1 MDPVNHFLPRLT
13 YRQTLGG
20 LLVLTV
26 ILAAGLSPMQSDTWW
41 QLRAGKDMWASG
53 RVLLSDIYSHTA
65 AGTFWPNHEWLAEV
79 LYYGAYRIGGLPL
92 VTLLATAMI
101 AGAWCISWRL
111 TSGPSFRAFGL
122 AAIALVPASLW
133 WEPRPH
139 AFSLLFMMVA
149 VALVSTRRYMWLPP
163 LFLVWSNCHGGV
175 ILGLVIL
182 GAGLMPTAIRLP
194 GERRAIAATWIACA
208 ATTFMTPL
216 GWRFWVYIPESLGRI
231 SLYPLDEW
239 RRTPLFELTLA
250 PFWLIAA
257 LFSGTLVR
265 KYARAGLRRPEWNE
279 TTCASAL
286 ILLPAS
292 ILAIR
297 NVGPFLMMA
306 VPALTMMLGENE
318 EESVARR
325 QPRALHLLVLASA
338 GSLVAAALVWAY
350 QGPAA
355 KLKWRPV
362 ADGALAAIGSC
373 PGNLYNRYD
382 EGGYLLWFVP
392 SRKVFMDGR
401 QDPFASELV
410 LEHIRME
417 TVGGDTDRVFARHDI
432 GCAYLPASSPTAVHL
447 VASGWA
453 KRFESAGWLVLQR
466 R

>member
-1 MDPVNHFLPRLT
+1 MDPVNHMPRLT

-20 LLVLTV
+20 LLILIV

-53 RVLLSDIYSHTA
+53 RVILSDIYSHTA

-111 TSGPSFRAFGL
+111 TSGPSSRAFGL
-122 AAIALVPASLW
+122 AAIALVPSSLW

-149 VALVSTRRYMWLPP
+149 VALVSSRRYMWLPP
-163 LFLVWSNCHGGV
+163 LFLVWSNVHGGV

-182 GAGLMPTAIRLP
+182 GAGLLP
-194 GERRAIAATWIACA
+194 VALRCSDQRRAIAVTWICCL
-208 ATTFMTPL
+208 ATTLLTPL
-216 GWRFWVYIPESLGRI
+216 GWRFWIYIPESLGRI

-250 PFWLIAA
+250 PYWAIAA
-257 LFSGTLVR
+257 LFSWTIVR
-265 KYARAGLRRPEWNE
+265 KYLRGGWSQPEWNE
-279 TTCASAL
+279 TICACAV

-292 ILAIR
+292 ALAIR

-306 VPALTMMLGENE
+306 VPALTGMLGANAEDPRE
-318 EESVARR
+318 RR
-325 QPRALHLLVLASA
+325 EPRALNVLVLAGTA
-338 GSLVAAALVWAY
+338 FLVAATLAWAY
-350 QGPAA
+350 QAPAA

-362 ADGALAAIGSC
+362 SDGALAAIGSC

-382 EGGYLLWFVP
+382 EGGYLLWFAP
-392 SRKVFMDGR
+392 TRKVYMDGR
-401 QDPFASELV
+401 QDPFTSELV

-417 TVGGDTDRVFARHDI
+417 TVGGDTDHVFARHDI
-432 GCAYLPASSPTAVHL
+432 GCAYLPASSPTASHL
-447 VASGWA
+447 VASGWS
-453 KRFESAGWLVLQR
+453 KRFDREGWLVLQR
-466 R
+466 Q